1 MVQNFIADGVDRN
14 MLARLAKLQGSN
26 DLDLLIK
33 RFDPG
38 KFPVTGDDLIAKG
51 MKPGPELGK
60 TLADLRNKWK
70 QSDFKAT
77 KKDLLGE
84 HGVYDKE
91 KSKRKFDYKQPRYKI
106 KSLDDILNS
115 SELIFLSPGPSYLSR
130 LDSI

>member
-60 TLADLRNKWK
+60 ELADLRNKWK

-77 KKDLLGE
+77 KKDLLGKSAE
-84 HGVYDKE
+84 GVDENE
-91 KSKRKFDYKQPRYKI
+91 KTRFVPNEQYSRRKSQALHR
-106 KSLDDILNS
+106 
-115 SELIFLSPGPSYLSR
+115 
-130 LDSI
+130 